1 MSGGFC
7 IREYDQVES
16 LVFAH
21 CLDHGMAPLTE
32 LYQGELI
39 PSRAFAD
46 GGIHEAIMAYEDT
59 TFFEILAQELALRDM
74 DDPPITPENYDE
86 VMARM
91 ETYLGQRGRMHGSS
105 SYGGST
111 MLRLKPISL
120 RDANEYVRKYHRH
133 HKPVAGHKFSIGCE
147 ADGEL
152 VGVIIAGRPVS
163 RYLDDGF
170 TLEVT
175 RLCTNGEKNACSFL
189 YGAAARAA
197 AAMGYKRIIT
207 YTLESENGASLRA
220 SGWIC
225 QGKAGGLRWTGK
237 RQPKEDQYP
246 AQMKLRYEKQLRKE
260 ETVNGICSGPE
271 GS

>member
-1 MSGGFC
+1 MLTVKPMS
-7 IREYDQVES
+7 
-16 LVFAH
+16 
-21 CLDHGMAPLTE
+21 
-32 LYQGELI
+32 
-39 PSRAFAD
+39 
-46 GGIHEAIMAYEDT
+46 
-59 TFFEILAQELALRDM
+59 LA
-74 DDPPITPENYDE
+74 
-86 VMARM
+86 
-91 ETYLGQRGRMHGSS
+91 
-105 SYGGST
+105 
-111 MLRLKPISL
+111 
-120 RDANEYVRKYHRH
+120 DANRFVAEHHRH
-133 HKPVAGHKFSIGCE
+133 HKPVRGHKFSLGCM
-147 ADGEL
+147 ANDRL
-152 VGVIIAGRPVS
+152 AGVAIVGRPVS
-163 RYLDDGF
+163 RYLDDGL
-170 TLEVT
+170 TLEVN
-175 RLCTNGEKNACSFL
+175 RLCTDGTKNACSFL

>member
-1 MSGGFC
+1 MK
-7 IREYDQVES
+7 V
-16 LVFAH
+16 L
-21 CLDHGMAPLTE
+21 
-32 LYQGELI
+32 LI
-39 PSRAFAD
+39 PDWQGCTIITDNGYCTIQGLPNDIVDKVFVSEIPISN
-46 GGIHEAIMAYEDT
+46 GIG
-59 TFFEILAQELALRDM
+59 L
-74 DDPPITPENYDE
+74 ITPL
-86 VMARM
+86 V
-91 ETYLGQRGRMHGSS
+91 
-105 SYGGST
+105 
-111 MLRLKPISL
+111 
-120 RDANEYVRKYHRH
+120 NE
-133 HKPVAGHKFSIGCE
+133 
-147 ADGEL
+147 L
-152 VGVIIAGRPVS
+152 
-163 RYLDDGF
+163 
-170 TLEVT
+170 T
-175 RLCTNGEKNACSFL
+175 RLCTNGAKNACSFL